1 MESVHYKSDPC
12 TLVIMAKAPRAG
24 MVKTRLA
31 RNLPEMAVT
40 DLYRC
45 LLDDTINL
53 AKGLDGVDV
62 AMVCPQCDVEDLAGA
77 TSNRVRVVPQSG
89 KGLAAGLTSVF
100 AHFSSAGARRIVAF
114 NSDTPHLATSVL
126 QDAFSLLAECDV
138 VVGPT
143 RDGGYYLVGATASHP
158 GLFSG
163 DAMGTTN
170 AYDALLVLK
179 LLTFEPTGAVIA
191 APTTSLPE
199 VIGGVRNWDYRY
211 TWLRDAAFT
220 VYAFLRIGFRDEAS
234 AFMGW
239 LENHAP
245 SMSLRTPPVE

>member
-12 TLVIMAKAPRAG
+12 TLVIMAKAPQAG

-62 AMVCPQCDVEDLAGA
+62 AMVCPQRDVEDLAGA

-114 NSDTPHLATSVL
+114 NSDTPHLAASVAARCVFL
-126 QDAFSLLAECDV
+126 IGRMRCGSRADSRWWLLSCW
-138 VVGPT
+138 
-143 RDGGYYLVGATASHP
+143 RDGLASRAIFWRCD
-158 GLFSG
+158 G
-163 DAMGTTN
+163 N
-170 AYDALLVLK
+170 N
-179 LLTFEPTGAVIA
+179 ECIRRIA
-191 APTTSLPE
+191 SVEAP
-199 VIGGVRNWDYRY
+199 Y
-211 TWLRDAAFT
+211 F
-220 VYAFLRIGFRDEAS
+220 
-234 AFMGW
+234 
-239 LENHAP
+239 
-245 SMSLRTPPVE
+245 